1 MVLFTMEYLVLQPFE
16 RNLLFNIVENI
27 VLNTQQWR
35 AVLYENEFTWVKEVQ
50 ESPSSAFQKG
60 FTSNYFNLSHYV
72 QGGTLDLKSRC
83 KLWKQQFV
91 VNKYWSFGLSSW

>member
-35 AVLYENEFTWVKEVQ
+35 AVLYENEFAWVKQVQ
-50 ESPSSAFQKG
+50 D
-60 FTSNYFNLSHYV
+60 LL
-72 QGGTLDLKSRC
+72 TL
-83 KLWKQQFV
+83 
-91 VNKYWSFGLSSW
+91 N